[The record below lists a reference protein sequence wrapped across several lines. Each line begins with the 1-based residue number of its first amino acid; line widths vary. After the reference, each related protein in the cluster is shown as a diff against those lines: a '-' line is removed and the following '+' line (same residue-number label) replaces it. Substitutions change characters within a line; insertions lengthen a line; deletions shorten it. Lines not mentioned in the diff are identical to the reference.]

1 MQFKIFASLN
11 ARVPS
16 GLILLSAICTS
27 LLLYYINFDVSAITH
42 PAVDN
47 LPAVSRILDKDY
59 LAADFFTNASSIL
72 NPRSPYVYFLTAI
85 TYLYDAGIG
94 GGLAVMKSLLVILLP
109 FAIILASWISTNI
122 AYGVTQN
129 DNYDQKSRNYLIVC
143 VLAPMLV
150 FFLQSRFGTLLS
162 VAWWFPLYFDGTAQN
177 LSIALALL
185 GFSSIPYQR
194 PMLGAML
201 VLLSG
206 FIHPAASLFTSA
218 FSYTIFS
225 RGWKYKNDKTLIY
238 FGVVPCLLSV
248 AIVAIVFAQ
257 KITLGA
263 AEFIRIY
270 VFKVHPYHYLPSEFE
285 SFQSFEWYKS
295 FLIVISCLV
304 AISFALYM
312 LQCKAW
318 KNALVAALIYG
329 GAILAQYFFV
339 EVYQVKSIAVLG
351 PARFTLFGPWF
362 VGVFSIILL
371 VKLLDKF
378 PGITAYSNSMVARF
392 KVQKFVIILFFLLL
406 LCVSVVHTSKAN
418 NFNFLTTEDKDLFR
432 FVTANTGKSDVFILP
447 VNQIRIFLPLKTNR
461 AVFLGNG
468 FPFTEKYLK
477 EYEHRHALIN
487 GSREQ
492 LKHIS
497 GTWIGER
504 FGKFYQNLSPADFI
518 RLSENYKS
526 DWVVVESAHSQLFD
540 KFQSEYASKS
550 YKVFSIK
557 KLKEFLNK

>member
-1 MQFKIFASLN
+1 MQSKIFANLN

-47 LPAVSRILDKDY
+47 LPAVSRMLNKDY
-59 LAADFFTNASSIL
+59 LAADFFTNASSTI
-72 NPRSPYVYFLTAI
+72 NPRSPYVYLLTAI
-85 TYLYDAGIG
+85 TYLYDDGIG
-94 GGLAVMKSLLVILLP
+94 GGLSVMKSLLMFLLP
-109 FAIILASWISTNI
+109 LAIIIASWVSTSA
-122 AYGVTQN
+122 AYGFAPSAG
-129 DNYDQKSRNYLIVC
+129 YDQKSRNYLVVC

-185 GFSSIPYQR
+185 GFSSILYQR
-194 PMLGAML
+194 FILGAL
-201 VLLSG
+201 LILLSG
-206 FIHPAASLFTSA
+206 FIHPAASIFTSI

-225 RGWKYKNDKTLIY
+225 RNWRYKNDKSLIY
-238 FGVVPCLLSV
+238 FGIAPCLLSV
-248 AIVAIVFAQ
+248 VIVTIVFAQ
-257 KITLGA
+257 KVTLGA

-285 SFQSFEWYKS
+285 SFQSFEWYRS
-295 FLIVISCLV
+295 FLTVISCLL

-312 LQCKAW
+312 LKCKAW
-318 KNALVAALIYG
+318 KNALFAAIIYG
-329 GAILAQYFFV
+329 GAIFAQYFFV
-339 EVYQVKSIAVLG
+339 EIYQVKSIAVLG

-362 VGVFSIILL
+362 VGIFSIILL
-371 VKLLDKF
+371 VKLLDRF
-378 PGITAYSNSMVARF
+378 PGITAYSSSLVALF
-392 KVQKFVIILFFLLL
+392 NVQKFVIILFSLLL
-406 LCVSVVHTSKAN
+406 LGVSVVHTSKAN
-418 NFNFLTTEDKDLFR
+418 NFNFLTRDDEDLFR
-432 FVTANTGKSDVFILP
+432 YVAANTGKSDVFILP
-447 VNQIRIFLPLKTNR
+447 VNQIRIFLPLKANR

-526 DWVVVESAHSQLFD
+526 DWVVVESAHSQSFD
-540 KFQSEYASKS
+540 KFQPEYASKS